1 MNKAVVLALLLVS
14 SEALGQ
20 IKSFKSGDRIN
31 ADEMNQNFQE
41 LVDAD
46 AALKQRTDTLVD
58 EMNQNLQEL
67 VDEDADLKAYTNLL
81 VSMLQG
87 EIDGLESAVTCDS
100 NAVEGWWFTV
110 VQNFADKGE
119 LVQANFKQG
128 GTIEWSLI
136 TENARQSGSGTWS
149 TDIECTV
156 KATMQEPFR
165 LGVPRDAGPTNLL
178 AFLANDGKTMSG
190 YLKVGT
196 NYRAGTFSRSRY
208 IRNYSR
214 LPTEGPKTNQP
225 GS

>member
-41 LVDAD
+41 LVDED
-46 AALKQRTDTLVD
+46 AALKQRTDTLVNAL
-58 EMNQNLQEL
+58 EG
-67 VDEDADLKAYTNLL
+67 K
-81 VSMLQG
+81 
-87 EIDGLESAVTCDS
+87 IDGLESAVTCGSD
-100 NAVEGWWFTV
+100 AVVGWWFTV

-149 TDIECTV
+149 ADSECTV
-156 KATMQEPFR
+156 KATLQEP
-165 LGVPRDAGPTNLL
+165 
-178 AFLANDGKTMSG
+178 
-190 YLKVGT
+190 
-196 NYRAGTFSRSRY
+196 
-208 IRNYSR
+208 
-214 LPTEGPKTNQP
+214 
-225 GS
+225 